1 MLDNEGRFYT
11 GKLESALCLSSR
23 SIVEMNMKTH
33 KVCVV
38 GGHCSNRYMIVA
50 EQLSTLFT
58 DKGIP
63 CQVFTQGVTGEY
75 SFPPRASLILQLLP
89 AFTAAE
95 AGCPV
100 INIKP
105 LIGDPNH
112 SETIQKIL
120 DQLKVLMTEDHISSS
135 PFAERGLASS
145 GGSH

>member
-1 MLDNEGRFYT
+1 
-11 GKLESALCLSSR
+11 
-23 SIVEMNMKTH
+23 MKTY

-50 EQLSTLFT
+50 EQLSTLFAES
-58 DKGIP
+58 GIP

-112 SETIQKIL
+112 VETIQRIM
-120 DQLKVLMTEDHISSS
+120 DQLHALVTSDSL
-135 PFAERGLASS
+135 S
-145 GGSH
+145 GNSHKGHLSQ

>member
-1 MLDNEGRFYT
+1 
-11 GKLESALCLSSR
+11 
-23 SIVEMNMKTH
+23 MKIP

-50 EQLSTLFT
+50 EQLSKLFA

-63 CQVFTQGVTGEY
+63 CQVFTHGATGEY

-105 LIGDPNH
+105 LIGDPGH
-112 SETIQKIL
+112 PETIQKIL
-120 DQLKVLMTEDHISSS
+120 DQLYELMTQDNIPSSS
-135 PFAERGLASS
+135 FTERTPFSV
-145 GGSH
+145 GGCH

>member
-1 MLDNEGRFYT
+1 
-11 GKLESALCLSSR
+11 
-23 SIVEMNMKTH
+23 MKTH

-50 EQLSTLFT
+50 EQLTKLFAE
-58 DKGIP
+58 KGIP

-112 SETIQKIL
+112 SETIQKIV
-120 DQLKVLMTEDHISSS
+120 DQLNVLMAQDNNSSH
-135 PFAERGLASS
+135 PFAEKGFASA
-145 GGSH
+145 GGCH

>member
-1 MLDNEGRFYT
+1 
-11 GKLESALCLSSR
+11 
-23 SIVEMNMKTH
+23 MKTH
-33 KVCVV
+33 RVCVV

-50 EQLSTLFT
+50 EQLSKLFAES
-58 DKGIP
+58 GIP

-112 SETIQKIL
+112 AETIQRIM
-120 DQLKVLMTEDHISSS
+120 DQLHTLVTSDSLSSN
-135 PFAERGLASS
+135 
-145 GGSH
+145 SHKGQLSH

>member
-1 MLDNEGRFYT
+1 
-11 GKLESALCLSSR
+11 
-23 SIVEMNMKTH
+23 MKTH
-33 KVCVV
+33 KVYVV

-50 EQLSTLFT
+50 EQLSKLFA
-58 DKGIP
+58 DKGIQ

-89 AFTAAE
+89 AFTTAE

-112 SETIQKIL
+112 PETIQKIM
-120 DQLKVLMTEDHISSS
+120 DQLHALTIQDSIPSNAFSEKS
-135 PFAERGLASS
+135 LASV
-145 GGSH
+145 GGCH